1 MKIQPVKIDYK
12 LVNKTEIARRL
23 GLSPAYVHLIING
36 KKKGPKA
43 RAWMKKII
51 EIASDRAA

>member
-1 MKIQPVKIDYK
+1 MNDKAVKIDYK

-43 RAWMKKII
+43 RAWMKKIT
-51 EIASDRAA
+51 EIALDRAA

>member
-1 MKIQPVKIDYK
+1 MINNSVKIDYK
-12 LVNKTEIARRL
+12 LVNKSEIARRL

-43 RAWMKKII
+43 RAWMNKIAQ
-51 EIASDRAA
+51 IAFDRAS